1 MSVKVTKENIDLLLG
16 YNQKLTRDQIS
27 QILGLP
33 EGHARVYKGIV
44 DNYSVIIKESVK
56 SSENTSGNRVL
67 VIGDLHEPFTLDGY
81 LEFCVGIRN
90 KYDCNKIMFIGDVLD
105 NNFSSYHEV
114 IADGDSAGLELD
126 KAKAKIA
133 LWYNKFPIADVCNGN
148 HCLLPVRKAQ
158 SSGLSSQWIKSLS
171 EVLNTPN
178 WTYKEDFVID
188 DVMYTHGVGRQASQ
202 RAKNDM
208 ISIVQG
214 HWHSKS
220 YIDHFVGLSDHI
232 WAMQVGCGVDR
243 KSYAMAYG
251 KHFDKPHINC
261 GVVLESGSLAL
272 LEYMPL

>member
-1 MSVKVTKENIDLLLG
+1 MSNRINRKDLDLLLSAG
-16 YNQKLTRDQIS
+16 KKLSRYDIMEMIGVSETD
-27 QILGLP
+27 
-33 EGHARVYKGIV
+33 ARAYKGIV
-44 DNYSVIIKESVK
+44 DNWDLLSNSSSKE
-56 SSENTSGNRVL
+56 ENRVL

-81 LEFCVGIRN
+81 LEFCLEIKT
-90 KYDCNKIMFIGDVLD
+90 KYQCNKTVFIGDSID
-105 NNFSSYHEV
+105 MHASSFHESDV
-114 IADGDSAGLELD
+114 DGDSAGLELE
-126 KAKAKIA
+126 KAQAKIA
-133 LWYNKFPIADVCNGN
+133 LWYKAFPVADMCIGN
-148 HCLLPVRKAQ
+148 HCLIAMRKAQ
-158 SSGLSSQWIKSLS
+158 SMGVSSKWIKSLS
-171 EVLNTPN
+171 EILNTPN

-188 DVMYTHGVGRQASQ
+188 GVMYTHGVGRQASQ

-261 GVVLESGSLAL
+261 GVVLENGTLPM
-272 LEYMPL
+272 LEYMKL